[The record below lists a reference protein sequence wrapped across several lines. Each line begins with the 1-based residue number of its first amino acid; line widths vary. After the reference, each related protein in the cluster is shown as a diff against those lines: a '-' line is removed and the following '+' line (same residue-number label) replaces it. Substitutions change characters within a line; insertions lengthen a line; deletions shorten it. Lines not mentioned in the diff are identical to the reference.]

1 MCLRHICR
9 ADLFRGQKLLMARC
23 RTANVVARIFGTEW
37 IGLVRGGEQRE
48 TEKHERGCEREGK
61 P

>member
-1 MCLRHICR
+1 MQVGRI
-9 ADLFRGQKLLMARC
+9 
-23 RTANVVARIFGTEW
+23 ANVVARILGTEW